1 MIHSYAVHLVNA
13 MAATKNESPD
23 GKATQKK
30 DLWHYFRILKAVVVL
45 ATLTGS
51 ASAILIFMSPF
62 TFFFLRLFSIRWS
75 RKLNAFIFGRWLSM
89 WPFFFEKVNKTQ
101 VIFSGH
107 KVPAAE
113 RAIVFC
119 NHRTEVD
126 WMYIWNLAVRKNRV
140 GSVKYV
146 VKSSV
151 KNVPVFGWAF
161 HVLEFL
167 LIDRRWQVDE
177 LVFES
182 MLSTFKGFQDQLWL
196 VIFPEGTDYTEAK
209 CEKSQKYA
217 EDNGLPKLHH
227 VLLPRTKGVYAC
239 LAQLHDSVDAVY
251 DLTIG
256 YKNKCPL
263 FIDNALGTDPKEV
276 HIHVKRI
283 PISDIPRPITEVG
296 VSDWLVKEFARK
308 DALLGHFYRE
318 GTFPDGRNVEEKLD
332 TFAGVAN
339 CCFIVGSSY
348 AFLLLFLAFPWVKV
362 YAALSCILL
371 AASTY
376 VNYKPLPILHDRTVR
391 TFRKANGIRHH

>member
-1 MIHSYAVHLVNA
+1 
-13 MAATKNESPD
+13 MAASQNGHTQIPD
-23 GKATQKK
+23 GKAKQTR
-30 DLWHYFRILKAVVVL
+30 DLWHYLRIVKAVVVL

-51 ASAILIFMSPF
+51 ASAILITMAPL
-62 TFFFLRLFSIRWS
+62 TFFLLRYFSIYWS
-75 RKLNAFIFGRWLSM
+75 RKVIAFIFGRWLSM

-113 RAIVFC
+113 RAIVIC

-126 WMYIWNLAVRKNRV
+126 WMYIWNLALRKKSV
-140 GSVKYV
+140 GSVK
-146 VKSSV
+146 
-151 KNVPVFGWAF
+151 
-161 HVLEFL
+161 
-167 LIDRRWQVDE
+167 RWQVDE

-182 MLSTFKGFQDQLWL
+182 MLSTFKGFKDQLWL

-209 CEKSQKYA
+209 CEKSQKFA
-217 EDNGLPKLHH
+217 EENGLPRLHH

-263 FIDNALGTDPKEV
+263 FLENALGTDPKEV

-283 PISDIPRPITEVG
+283 PISNIAVSEAG
-296 VSDWLVKEFARK
+296 VSEWLMKEFARK
-308 DALLGHFYRE
+308 DALLSHFYRE
-318 GTFPDGRNVEEKLD
+318 GTFPDGQIIEESLS
-332 TFAGVAN
+332 TILGVVN
-339 CCFIVGSSY
+339 CCFILASSW
-348 AFLLLFLAFPWVKV
+348 ASLFLFLAFPWFKL
-362 YAALSCILL
+362 YTAFSCALL

-376 VNYKPLPILHDRTVR
+376 VNYKPVPFWRREDVTAP
-391 TFRKANGIRHH
+391 KEENGVKVHH